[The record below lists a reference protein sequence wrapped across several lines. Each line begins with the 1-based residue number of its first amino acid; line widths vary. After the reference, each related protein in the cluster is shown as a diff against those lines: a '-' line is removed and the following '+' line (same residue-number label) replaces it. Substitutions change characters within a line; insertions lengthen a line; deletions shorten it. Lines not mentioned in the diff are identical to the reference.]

1 MSFFYFPTYFSSG
14 ERKGGKKRGK
24 EKGGKRE
31 RENERKRVTAESY
44 NAAKKNVLKILLI
57 QNKYDKRMLIT
68 Q

>member
-14 ERKGGKKRGK
+14 ERKGGKK
-24 EKGGKRE
+24 KGGKRE